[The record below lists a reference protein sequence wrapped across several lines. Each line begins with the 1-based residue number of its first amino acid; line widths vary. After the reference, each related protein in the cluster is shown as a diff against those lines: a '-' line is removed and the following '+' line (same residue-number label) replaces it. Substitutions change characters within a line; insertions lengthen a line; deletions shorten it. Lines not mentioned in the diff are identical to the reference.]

1 MMEPIRG
8 MIIEV
13 NLNPTKGGEKQGV
26 RPAIVVTADSINT
39 NPRLPLVQIVPIT
52 RWQERKARIPFMVE
66 LSPDNTNNLKIKSL
80 VDCLQ
85 ARIIDYNA
93 GNSVELGFVLE
104 GKMEEVDAAL
114 RLVFSL

>member
-1 MMEPIRG
+1 MIEPIRG

-13 NLNPTKGGEKQGV
+13 NLNPTKGGEKQGI

-39 NPRLPLVQIVPIT
+39 NPRLSLVQIVPIT
-52 RWQERKARIPFMVE
+52 RWQERKARIPIMVE
-66 LSPDNTNNLKIKSL
+66 LNPDNTNNLKIKSL

-93 GNSVELGFVLE
+93 GNAIELGFVSD

-114 RLVFSL
+114 RRVFSL